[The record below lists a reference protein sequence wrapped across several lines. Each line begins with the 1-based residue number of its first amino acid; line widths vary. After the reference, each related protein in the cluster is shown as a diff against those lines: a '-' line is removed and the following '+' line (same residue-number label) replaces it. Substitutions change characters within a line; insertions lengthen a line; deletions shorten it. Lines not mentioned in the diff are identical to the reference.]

1 MVLANKVLF
10 AAGPPD
16 VVDPQ
21 DPMAAFEWR
30 KGGLLYAYSA
40 DDGNE
45 LAQYKLNSPPV
56 LDGLIAAQERLY
68 LATVDG
74 RVLCFGGEKLNTG
87 E

>member
-1 MVLANKVLF
+1 MVLASKVLF

-16 VVDPQ
+16 VVDPE

-40 DDGNE
+40 ADGKE
-45 LAQYKLNSPPV
+45 LAQYELSSQPV
-56 LDGLIAAQERLY
+56 LDGLIAAKGHLY

-74 RVLCFGGEKLNTG
+74 RVLCFGGGKLNAG
-87 E
+87 G